1 MVIEIRMFG
10 EIFGTITDFNSA
22 LGMVLRSRVR
32 IWPITFFFF
41 NVFGEV
47 RTQIVK
53 HRKGVYEGYFQTVNG
68 PIPFKVHSPEVA
80 NQNSQI
86 SRIISF
92 LGISTKTER
101 SSKNQQIV
109 KILKT
114 EKSWNIPKWYPA
126 NVPWSRNCF
135 TNNIFQTK
143 WIRYYVEQFCHR
155 TQKAAWWLSERTVF
169 WFARQKFRAVP
180 YP

>member
-1 MVIEIRMFG
+1 MKLTEAKEEVQKESNQKSFMAIEIRLFG

-47 RTQIVK
+47 RTQVVK

-101 SSKNQQIV
+101 SSKNQQKV
-109 KILKT
+109 KITKNLETFQNDILPMFLNLETVSRTTFFRQNEFVVMSNGFVT
-114 EKSWNIPKWYPA
+114 EHKKL
-126 NVPWSRNCF
+126 
-135 TNNIFQTK
+135 
-143 WIRYYVEQFCHR
+143 HGG
-155 TQKAAWWLSERTVF
+155 
-169 WFARQKFRAVP
+169 
-180 YP
+180 

>member
-1 MVIEIRMFG
+1 MVIEIRLFG

-41 NVFGEV
+41 NEV
-47 RTQIVK
+47 RTQVVK

-101 SSKNQQIV
+101 SSKNQQKV

-114 EKSWNIPKWYPA
+114 KNLETFQNDILPMFLK
-126 NVPWSRNCF
+126 SRNCF
-135 TNNIFQTK
+135 TNNFFQTK
-143 WIRYYVEQFCHR
+143 WIRYCVEQFCHR
-155 TQKAAWWLSERTVF
+155 TQKAAWWWNERTVF
-169 WFARQKFRAVP
+169 WFARQKFRTGP